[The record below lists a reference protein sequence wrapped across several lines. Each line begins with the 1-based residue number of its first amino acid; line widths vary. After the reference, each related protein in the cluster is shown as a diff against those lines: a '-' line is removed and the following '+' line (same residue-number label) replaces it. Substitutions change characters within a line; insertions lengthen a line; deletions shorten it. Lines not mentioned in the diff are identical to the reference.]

1 MKFTED
7 KVILKQKKT
16 IGWHDVDAKGRL
28 KLSALAVFLQEAAWI
43 HSQQLGFGYDFM
55 DSQNA
60 LWVLRSIHAKIYRY
74 PKWNQSLSIETW
86 HKSYQGLRALR
97 DFLLTDESGNKLIAV
112 TSDWMVIHKKTRR
125 PLRLDML
132 DHFAESAKM
141 IDALPE
147 FECNQS
153 AQGEQFEVLRNV
165 RFSETDLYGHLNNTR
180 YFEWLADELEDR
192 FPDHQLIESFEMQF
206 KHECRQNDQIRL
218 DGSYSKDF
226 FALKGSNPE
235 NEKSIFESCLV
246 FSPSQQSNK

>member
-16 IGWHDVDAKGRL
+16 TGWHDVDAKGRL
-28 KLSALAVFLQEAAWI
+28 KLSSLAVFLQEAAWM
-43 HSQQLGFGYDFM
+43 HSQQFGFGYEFM
-55 DSQNA
+55 DAQNA

-74 PKWNQSLSIETW
+74 PKWNQTISIETW
-86 HKSYQGLRALR
+86 HKNYQGLRALR
-97 DFLLTDESGNKLIAV
+97 DFLITDESGNKLIAV

-132 DHFAESAKM
+132 DQFSDSAKM
-141 IDALPE
+141 IDVLPE
-147 FECNQS
+147 FECRQS
-153 AQGEQFEVLRNV
+153 AQREQFEAVRTV

-192 FPDHQLIESFEMQF
+192 YPEHPLIESFEMQF

-218 DGSYSKDF
+218 DGSYSKDS
-226 FALKGSNPE
+226 FALKGSNGETRKPM
-235 NEKSIFESCLV
+235 FESCLV
-246 FSPSQQSNK
+246 FSP